1 LLALTGH
8 DRMGE
13 GVIDVSRTTQPLWK
27 PEAALGHLKIGTDT
41 HHSGINMNLYINI
54 LLINNRIQFQ
64 E

>member
-1 LLALTGH
+1 
-8 DRMGE
+8 MGE

-27 PEAALGHLKIGTDT
+27 PESAVGHLKIGTNT